1 MLCSMGLRPVLQND
15 SLSLVV
21 RVGDPHYKGCLSLVA
36 RVGDPRYVPKR
47 DAENRER

>member
-36 RVGDPRYVPKR
+36 LGGDPRYVPKR